1 MSRIVVENEADWLRV
16 REGVCRAMNQV
27 MEVRLASLPGG
38 RDGEAAKR
46 VRNEVEGRI
55 AKIQEETFRLARANL
70 RVNGHNYEDFVEA
83 TEPFDEV
90 LDRKIKALDVEKVGW
105 DSTIADRRKKTPGL
119 INRLE
124 DNLEQRRT
132 AAEWLPDDEVEDD
145 KTNKVGDPPKPPRH
159 KETIQTF
166 KTAVTNLSELA
177 ITVPSQLA
185 RAQRAQ
191 AVREEISSMPS

>member
-1 MSRIVVENEADWLRV
+1 
-16 REGVCRAMNQV
+16 

-55 AKIQEETFRLARANL
+55 AKVFLFCSDKTIQEETFRLARANL